1 MGVSKAAR
9 IICNA
14 AVGIRERL
22 YSPPGHFF
30 SPLPGV
36 EDSARAKAW
45 AKVVDGLPGVDLGE
59 EAQLQ
64 LFTAIGARLADLPRD
79 GRYIDGP
86 PNRMYPTA
94 DATVYSALIRAV
106 NPARIVEVGS
116 GYSSAVA
123 LDTADRWQLP
133 IQFTFIEPYPERLL
147 GLLSNADRERVEL
160 RHEVVQDSPSE
171 VFAELAPGDILFI
184 DSSHVAKAGSD
195 VTWLMT
201 RVLPA
206 LRAGVWVHVHDI
218 FWPFEYPEA
227 WLDERRGWNEAYF
240 LHAFL
245 VNNSA
250 FRIILFNDWIWQ
262 THGDLVERFL
272 PGTDAGR
279 PGGLWLEKTS

>member
-9 IICNA
+9 VVRNA
-14 AVGIRERL
+14 AVAIREQL
-22 YSPPGHFF
+22 YSPPGHFQ

-36 EDSARAKAW
+36 EDSARASAW
-45 AKVVDGLPGVDLGE
+45 AKAVDDLTGVDLGE

-64 LFTAIGARLADLPRD
+64 LFTAIGASLADLPRN
-79 GRYIDGP
+79 GRYFDGS
-86 PNRMYPTA
+86 PNRMYPFA
-94 DATVYSALIRAV
+94 DAAVYSALIKAV

-147 GLLSNADRERVEL
+147 GLLSNADRERVQL
-160 RHEVVQDSPSE
+160 RREIVQDCPLD
-171 VFAELAPGDILFI
+171 VFAELASGDILFI

-195 VTWLMT
+195 VIWLLT
-201 RVLPA
+201 RVLPG
-206 LRAGVWVHVHDI
+206 LRAGVRVHVHDI
-218 FWPFEYPEA
+218 FWPFEYPET
-227 WLDERRGWNEAYF
+227 WLDERRGWNESYF

-245 VNNSA
+245 INNSA

-262 THGDLVERFL
+262 MHGDLVERFL
-272 PGTDAGR
+272 PGIDAGR
-279 PGGLWLEKTS
+279 PGGVWLEKIA